1 MAFAETLTNLEL
13 SVKQM
18 VLSILGFNI
27 GIELM
32 QLCIIL
38 VTFPLLLL
46 LSQTRYYTI
55 FRQIGAVVM
64 IVMAIGWMVERIIE

>member
-18 VLSILGFNI
+18 ILSILGFNI

-38 VTFPLLLL
+38 VIFPLLIL
-46 LSQTRYYTI
+46 LSQTRYYTL
-55 FRQIGAVVM
+55 FRQIGAVLM
-64 IVMAIGWMVERIIE
+64 IIMAMVWIVERMGE